1 MESKTLTIPN
11 ISCHHCVMAI
21 KDEIGR
27 LEGVSSVDG
36 DLGTKKIEVR
46 WESPAT
52 LEGIRAALRHI
63 DYPARE

>member
-1 MESKTLTIPN
+1 MESTTLTIPN
-11 ISCHHCVMAI
+11 ISCHHCVMTVKQALG
-21 KDEIGR
+21 K
-27 LEGVSSVDG
+27 LEGVSNVDG
-36 DLGTKKIEVR
+36 DPGTKKVVIQ